1 MMKIFLYV
9 SVLMIFLPL
18 KSAAQFLDGEID
30 DYGGALNPTDF
41 SWHYYQ
47 EQMDRFPDRIGTICY
62 NAYLLDMGGLHSD
75 SEKFLIQCAQRGSTS
90 AMIYLALLYEQGT
103 IRAPQPVL
111 STQWLAKAAKAGN
124 PIAQYHY
131 GMALIKGAGVTEQPE
146 SGIQWIAKAAKQGEV
161 LAIKHLAETRCLSA
175 HCQ

>member
-62 NAYLLDMGGLHSD
+62 NAYLLDKGGLHSD

-111 STQWLAKAAKAGN
+111 STQWLAKAATAGN

>member
-1 MMKIFLYV
+1 MKIFLYV

-62 NAYLLDMGGLHSD
+62 NAYLLDKGGLHSD

-111 STQWLAKAAKAGN
+111 STQWLAKAATAGN

>member
-1 MMKIFLYV
+1 MKIFLYV

-47 EQMDRFPDRIGTICY
+47 EQMDRFPERIGTICY
-62 NAYLLDMGGLHSD
+62 NAYLLDKGGLHSD

>member
-1 MMKIFLYV
+1 MMKIFLYI

-18 KSAAQFLDGEID
+18 KGAAQFLDGEID

-47 EQMDRFPDRIGTICY
+47 EQMNRFPERIGTICY
-62 NAYLLDMGGLHSD
+62 NAYLLDKGGLHSD

-131 GMALIKGAGVTEQPE
+131 GMALIKGAGVTKQPE

>member
-62 NAYLLDMGGLHSD
+62 NAYLLDKGGLHSD

>member
-1 MMKIFLYV
+1 MKIFLYV

-62 NAYLLDMGGLHSD
+62 NAYLLDKGGLHSD

>member
-47 EQMDRFPDRIGTICY
+47 EQMDRFPERIGTICY
-62 NAYLLDMGGLHSD
+62 NAYLLDKGGLHSD

-111 STQWLAKAAKAGN
+111 STQWLAKAATAGN

>member
-1 MMKIFLYV
+1 MKIFLYV

-47 EQMDRFPDRIGTICY
+47 EQMDRFPERIGTICY
-62 NAYLLDMGGLHSD
+62 NAYLLDKGGLHSD

-111 STQWLAKAAKAGN
+111 STQWLAKAATAGN